1 MGEVLRKTKGDR
13 FIGWYVR
20 YRDADGKRKQRAS
33 HQPTQALAR
42 RYLLEVEGRIAR
54 GLVGIPEP
62 APPAPTVAGL
72 IERFLGEYSRAK
84 IKDLDRYRR
93 YARTA
98 LRRALPVLGSLPADQ
113 VRASDVERLRYT
125 LCKTC
130 AASSVRVTLD
140 FLRTVYSWA
149 GKIGILEQNPLQGIE
164 RPASSASLD
173 FLSQGEVQALLSAME
188 RHAATGR
195 PADRMRQA
203 CILTAL
209 HTGLRRGELFGLRW
223 TDLDL
228 HARRLTVARSYRS
241 TPKSGKTR
249 HLRLPDV
256 LVPTLAAWLRECPR
270 TSEGLVFP
278 IVAGQPRMGADFDTL
293 GLAELLIEAGCR
305 PLQRPWHALRHT
317 FASHF
322 IMSGGNIL
330 SLQKILGHS
339 DIKMTL
345 IYAHLAP
352 DFLGEEMNRIRYRE

>member
-1 MGEVLRKTKGDR
+1 MGEVLRKTRGDK
-13 FIGWYVR
+13 FVGWYVR
-20 YRDADGKRKQRAS
+20 YRDADGKRKQRAT
-33 HQPTQALAR
+33 HQPTQVLAR

-54 GLVGIPEP
+54 GLLGIPEP
-62 APPAPTVAGL
+62 APPPPTVAGL
-72 IERFLGEYSRAK
+72 VERFLAEYSRAK
-84 IKDLDRYRR
+84 IKDLDKYRI

-98 LRRALPVLGSLPADQ
+98 LRRALPFLGSMRADQ
-113 VRASDVERLRYT
+113 VRPSDVERLRHA

-130 AASSVRVTLD
+130 AGSSVRVTLD

-149 GKIGILEQNPLQGIE
+149 GKIGLLEQNPLHGIE
-164 RPASSASLD
+164 KPAGSASLD
-173 FLSQGEVQALLSAME
+173 FLRQDEVQALLTVIE
-188 RHAATGR
+188 RHATTGSA
-195 PADRMRQA
+195 ADRMRHA

-249 HLRLPDV
+249 YLRLPDV
-256 LVPTLAAWLRECPR
+256 LVPTLAAWMRECPR

-278 IVAGQPRMGADFDTL
+278 VVAGKPRMGGDFDTL
-293 GLAELLIEAGCR
+293 GLPELLLEAGCR
-305 PLQRPWHALRHT
+305 PLLRPWHALRHT

-352 DFLGEEMNRIRYRE
+352 DFLGDEMNRIRYRG